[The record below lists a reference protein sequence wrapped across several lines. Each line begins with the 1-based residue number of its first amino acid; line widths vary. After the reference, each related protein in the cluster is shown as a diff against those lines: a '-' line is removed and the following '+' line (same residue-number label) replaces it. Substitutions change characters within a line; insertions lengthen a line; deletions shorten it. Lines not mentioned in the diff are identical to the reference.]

1 MADVSSIL
9 KQLKAKRDRVAKHLS
24 AMDAALRAFAGPVT
38 CLLDQ
43 QREFLNATAGAFTK
57 KMTPEEIDGYAE
69 RNERLRELCGELN
82 NLG

>member
-1 MADVSSIL
+1 VQQQAMNH
-9 KQLKAKRDRVAKHLS
+9 KRIGEIS
-24 AMDAALRAFAGPVT
+24 TEMSG
-38 CLLDQ
+38 LLDQ
-43 QREFLNATAGAFTK
+43 QREFLNATSGALTK